1 MARRLTGASFCTAGA
16 TVTGT
21 GGGALARSAAP
32 PPPEQAVRT
41 PRPAR
46 KGASTTGGR
55 SRLIALESICA
66 SAGCRHARR
75 ATCMR
80 GIPVDKGA
88 PGSHLSLARGAGE
101 SDAAGTQRPS
111 VPPAAPSVDRQGRP
125 RAVDRAALVLPERG
139 GRAPHG
145 ARRGARAHAARAEP
159 PPARAPRPPLP
170 RVVPAHL
177 AAQSDLRGGRGR
189 LPLVAGCGGALV
201 GAARQARAPPARDL
215 RAARRP
221 AEAAPPPARPAARVY
236 GGRVHGELAP
246 LPEGA
251 PPGPESGPDPPPAPP
266 LRPGGRALAPPIPGP
281 WAPAP

>member
-111 VPPAAPSVDRQGRP
+111 VPPAAPSVDR
-125 RAVDRAALVLPERG
+125 AALVLPQRG
-139 GRAPHG
+139 GRAAHG
-145 ARRGARAHAARAEP
+145 ARRGARAHAARSEP

-177 AAQSDLRGGRGR
+177 AAQSDLRRGRGG

-201 GAARQARAPPARDL
+201 GAAPQARAPAACDL
-215 RAARRP
+215 RAPR
-221 AEAAPPPARPAARVY
+221 
-236 GGRVHGELAP
+236 
-246 LPEGA
+246 
-251 PPGPESGPDPPPAPP
+251 
-266 LRPGGRALAPPIPGP
+266 
-281 WAPAP
+281 